1 MADTLRSA
9 AQAVVDKAKLMAG
22 RSANDP
28 VWMVRDAEFSA
39 LRAALDAAPPAGLRE
54 ALEALLG
61 ITYDGCTDR
70 DTDDP
75 CGSCRVIAQAMEAVK
90 ETHRG

>member
-9 AQAVVDKAKLMAG
+9 AQAVVDLYDGPPYTYLDGDM
-22 RSANDP
+22 
-28 VWMVRDAEFSA
+28 DAA
-39 LRAALDAAPPAGLRE
+39 VQNLRAALGAAPPAGLRE

-75 CGSCRVIAQAMEAVK
+75 CGSCRVIAQAREAVK